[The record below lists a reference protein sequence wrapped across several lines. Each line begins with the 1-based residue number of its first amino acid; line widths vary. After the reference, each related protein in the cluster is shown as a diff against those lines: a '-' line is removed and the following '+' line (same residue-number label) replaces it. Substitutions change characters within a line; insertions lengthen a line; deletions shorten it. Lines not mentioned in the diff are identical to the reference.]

1 MASTFS
7 LTSPSYDGRYMTL
20 SCSQSK
26 DVETNKSTITWT
38 LTSTG
43 GKDKYYS
50 TGPTSVKINE
60 TEVYYCD
67 RKDWTT
73 KTFPAAKGSK
83 SATITVDHDQYGNA
97 SVKVSLK
104 TAIYVGAS
112 TEKSGTWALDSIP
125 RASQPSCITW
135 PSTTDDVGNIGD
147 TIAIHMNRVS
157 SSFTHTVR
165 YSWHTKTGTIA
176 TNVTNNCIWKI
187 PTDFAENIP
196 TATSGWGTIYVDT
209 YNGSTKIGTK
219 SVKFTVHI
227 TSYNL
232 SQVPATIS

>member
-50 TGPTSVKINE
+50 TGPTTVKING

-73 KTFPAAKGSK
+73 KTFPAAKGSL
-83 SATITVDHDQYGNA
+83 
-97 SVKVSLK
+97 VKLPKRFQHTLCAYNYISFF
-104 TAIYVGAS
+104 Y
-112 TEKSGTWALDSIP
+112 
-125 RASQPSCITW
+125 
-135 PSTTDDVGNIGD
+135 
-147 TIAIHMNRVS
+147 S
-157 SSFTHTVR
+157 SKYRNS
-165 YSWHTKTGTIA
+165 
-176 TNVTNNCIWKI
+176 KI
-187 PTDFAENIP
+187 F
-196 TATSGWGTIYVDT
+196 
-209 YNGSTKIGTK
+209 
-219 SVKFTVHI
+219 
-227 TSYNL
+227 
-232 SQVPATIS
+232 